1 MQMFNLTHLLQTG
14 SVIGGLVLLAVI
26 IFAETGLLIGF
37 FLPGDTLLIAAGVLA
52 AEGKLPLWGILPVAA
67 IAAILGYQS
76 GYKIGERAGPRFFK
90 REDGLLR
97 KEYLDKAQSFFNKHG
112 RKTVLFA
119 RFIVV
124 VRTVIPL
131 VAGMGKMD
139 RRRFLFYNV
148 VGGVLWTFVVT
159 LAAFWVGRR
168 IPNLDHYIILLVV
181 LAMVLTS
188 GTVIIELIRSGDK
201 RREIIHALRAELKYL
216 FKRN

>member
-1 MQMFNLTHLLQTG
+1 MFNLTHLLQTG
-14 SVIGGLVLLAVI
+14 SIVGGLVLIGAI

-52 AEGKLPLWGILPVAA
+52 AEGKLPLLAILPVAA

-97 KEYLDKAQSFFNKHG
+97 KEYLEKAQGFFTKHG

-139 RRRFLFYNV
+139 KRRFLFYNV
-148 VGGVLWTFVVT
+148 VGGVLWTFAVT
-159 LAAFWVGRR
+159 LAAYWVGKR

-201 RREIIHALRAELKYL
+201 RREIIHALRSELKYL
-216 FKRN
+216 FKK